1 MRFARLTLRLIP
13 VRTII
18 IEARRNHMPRKV
30 FVSGSFDLLHSGH
43 IAFLQEAATYGDL
56 YVALGSDATIY
67 GLKGRVP
74 INNDAERLYL
84 MRSVRCVKEAF
95 ISSGSGILDFEAE
108 LRQIKP
114 DVFVV
119 NEDGNVPEKAAL
131 CRELGIEYVVLKR
144 QPEAGLPVRSSTA
157 LRQISLLPYR
167 IDVAGGWLDQP
178 FVSEKYPGSVIT
190 LSIEPSIEFNE
201 RSGMAT
207 STRNSAIE
215 LWESRLP
222 TGKHEKLAKILFR
235 YDNPPGT
242 TFVSGSQDA
251 IGIVYPGMARA
262 HYNNDYWPTRIEH
275 VTDESALQFV
285 ESSLWL
291 IPLGPRHA
299 GFDPLAERY
308 INRENARA
316 LAVAAD
322 DCWVAIQQR
331 NRAAFGAAVRAS
343 FEAQIAMFPAMV
355 SPTIMELIERYRD
368 QVLGWKLS
376 GAGGGGYLI
385 CVNETPVEGGLRVIA
400 RRAG

>member
-1 MRFARLTLRLIP
+1 VAR
-13 VRTII
+13 
-18 IEARRNHMPRKV
+18 KS

-43 IAFLQEAATYGDL
+43 IAFLQEAATYGEL

-74 INNDAERLYL
+74 INHDAERLFL
-84 MRSVRCVKEAF
+84 MRSVGCVKEAF
-95 ISSGSGILDFEAE
+95 ISSGSGILDFEGE

-131 CRELGIEYVVLKR
+131 CRELGIAYVVLKR

-167 IDVAGGWLDQP
+167 IDLAGGWLDQP
-178 FVSEKYPGSVIT
+178 FVSKHAPGSVIT
-190 LSIEPSIEFNE
+190 LSIEPTIEFNE

-222 TGKHEKLAKILFR
+222 TENSEKLAKILFR

-242 TFVSGSQDA
+242 TFISGSQDA
-251 IGIVYPGMARA
+251 IGIVYPGLARA
-262 HYNNDYWPTRIEH
+262 HYDNNYWPQKIEH
-275 VTDESALQFV
+275 VTDEGALEFV

-299 GFDPLAERY
+299 DYNPLMEQH
-308 INRENARA
+308 INTANARA
-316 LAVAAD
+316 LAEAAEA
-322 DCWVAIQQR
+322 CWDAIGRR
-331 NRAAFGAAVRAS
+331 NREAFGAAVRAS
-343 FEAQIAMFPAMV
+343 FEAQVKLFPAMV
-355 SPTIMELIERYRD
+355 SPAITDLIERYRD

-385 CVNETPVEGGLRVIA
+385 VVNETPVEGGLRVVA
-400 RRAG
+400 RRAE